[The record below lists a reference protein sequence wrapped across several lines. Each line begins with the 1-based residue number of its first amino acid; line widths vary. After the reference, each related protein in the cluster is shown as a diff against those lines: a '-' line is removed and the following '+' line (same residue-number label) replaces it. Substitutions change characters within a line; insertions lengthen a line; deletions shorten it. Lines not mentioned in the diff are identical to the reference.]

1 MSRLTEK
8 REKPLTTKWEDVPTS
23 YYKIKGDDTG
33 VAVSEIERLNKL
45 GKLED
50 LEEQLGCPLEVIT
63 QALKEGIYYKFRED
77 NSNKLN
83 KMKVPM
89 LRIIEGEYCWICP
102 KWTGAIWMN
111 VKLKDY
117 KNTWWL
123 KEDKSE

>member
-1 MSRLTEK
+1 MWEK
-8 REKPLTTKWEDVPTS
+8 EVNAIDELL
-23 YYKIKGDDTG
+23 YADDCQ
-33 VAVSEIERLNKL
+33 
-45 GKLED
+45 KLEQ
-50 LEEQLGCPLEVIT
+50 EIGCSFKLIFR
-63 QALKEGIYYKFRED
+63 ALKEGIYYKFREN

-117 KNTWWL
+117 KKTWFL
-123 KEDKSE
+123 REDKSE